1 MAEYADKL
9 MTSLKEAMKAKDAQ
23 RRDTIRLLQAAF
35 KQVVVDTRKE
45 LTNEEELAIL
55 QKQAKQRQES
65 IKELDTAGEREEQL
79 EQEQYELAL
88 IQDFLPEMMSREEI
102 EVLAKKAIADTG
114 AETQRDMGKVMGKL
128 TGQTKGKADGSLVS
142 LVVRDLLNS

>member
-9 MTSLKEAMKAKDAQ
+9 MASLKDAMKAKDNQ

-45 LTNEEELAIL
+45 LSSEDELAIL

-65 IKELDTAGEREEQL
+65 IKELESAGRDEQV
-79 EQEQYELAL
+79 EQEQYELDL
-88 IQDFLPEMMSREEI
+88 IEGFLPEMMSREEI
-102 EVLAKKAIADTG
+102 EVLAKKAIAETG
-114 AETQRDMGKVMGKL
+114 AESQKDMGKVMGKL
-128 TGQTKGKADGSLVS
+128 MGQTKGKADGSLVS
-142 LVVRDLLNS
+142 QVVRDLLNS